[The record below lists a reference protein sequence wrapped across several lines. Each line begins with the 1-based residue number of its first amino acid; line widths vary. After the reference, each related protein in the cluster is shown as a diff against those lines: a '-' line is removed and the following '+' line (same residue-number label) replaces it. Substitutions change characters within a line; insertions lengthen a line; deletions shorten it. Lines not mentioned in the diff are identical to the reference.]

1 MGKGKQ
7 LYWLGPGNYG
17 YGKTALKPGDPLP
30 DNFSKEN
37 LKRFKNKIGEKIER
51 GVIEDVKSLKAEI
64 EKLKAEMKNLR
75 EENIKLLEQLESL
88 DKGREEEENE

>member
-1 MGKGKQ
+1 MGKQQ

-37 LKRFKNKIGEKIER
+37 LRRFKNKIGEKIER
-51 GVIEDVKSLKAEI
+51 GVIGDVKTLKDEI
-64 EKLKAEMKNLR
+64 KKLKTEVKVLQ
-75 EENIKLLEQLESL
+75 EEKKELLEQLESL
-88 DKGREEEENE
+88 DKEREEEENE

>member
-1 MGKGKQ
+1 MGKQQ

-37 LKRFKNKIGEKIER
+37 LRRFKNKIGEKIER
-51 GVIEDVKSLKAEI
+51 GVIGDVKSLKAEI
-64 EKLKAEMKNLR
+64 EKLKAEIKALQ
-75 EENIKLLEQLESL
+75 EEKLGLLEKLEEL
-88 DKGREEEENE
+88 DKEEENE